1 MLLMHPKILL
11 AALALALT
19 AACGTTPQTYRDLDR
34 LGQDYQHPPQNA
46 EEATRADTCGASRFR
61 NLIGEE
67 AATIDRA
74 TMPANT
80 RFITPGMMITQDF
93 SPTRLN
99 IHVGMD
105 GKIASMGCF

>member
-1 MLLMHPKILL
+1 MRILIAV
-11 AALALALT
+11 AALALV
-19 AACGTTPQTYRDLDR
+19 AACAEQAHTYRELDQ
-34 LGQDYQHPPQNA
+34 LGQDYQRQPRNA
-46 EEATRADTCGASRFR
+46 EEATRSDTCGASRFR

>member
-1 MLLMHPKILL
+1 
-11 AALALALT
+11 
-19 AACGTTPQTYRDLDR
+19 
-34 LGQDYQHPPQNA
+34 
-46 EEATRADTCGASRFR
+46 
-61 NLIGEE
+61 
-67 AATIDRA
+67 
-74 TMPANT
+74 MPANT